1 VTAAAETVSFLS
13 PEQRWTV
20 AGYFEDQ
27 HGGRVEGWAL
37 YREREIVA
45 IFHNGEKT
53 LAERCADALND
64 EFDQLVN
71 ERHAAPVKG
80 PSV

>member
-1 VTAAAETVSFLS
+1 VSDVTETVSFLS
-13 PEQRWTV
+13 PEQRWNV
-20 AGYFEDQ
+20 AGYFEHQD
-27 HGGRVEGWAL
+27 GARVEGWAL
-37 YREREIVA
+37 FRDREIVA

-64 EFDQLVN
+64 EFDQLAR
-71 ERHAAPVKG
+71 ERHAVPVKE